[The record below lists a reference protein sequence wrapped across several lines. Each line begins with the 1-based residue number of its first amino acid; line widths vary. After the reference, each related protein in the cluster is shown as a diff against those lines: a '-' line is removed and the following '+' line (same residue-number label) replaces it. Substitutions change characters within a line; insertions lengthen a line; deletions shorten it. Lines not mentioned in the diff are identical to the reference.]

1 MKVEQAKQNLAVMV
15 TVGLVIALE
24 RKLISPGGFPER

>member
-1 MKVEQAKQNLAVMV
+1 MGVMNLAVMV

-24 RKLISPGGFPER
+24 RKLISAGGFPER